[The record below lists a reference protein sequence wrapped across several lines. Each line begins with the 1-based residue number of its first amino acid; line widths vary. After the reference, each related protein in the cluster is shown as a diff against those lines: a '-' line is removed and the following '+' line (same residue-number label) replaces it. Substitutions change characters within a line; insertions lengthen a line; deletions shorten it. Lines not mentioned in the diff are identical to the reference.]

1 MNDHQK
7 SSTGAGSYAE
17 AAARIRDKF
26 MANLL
31 VPERDIVMDAT
42 KRLMESN
49 AASEAKNVG
58 DLAPDFNLPTAAG
71 GFGILTQYLKK
82 GPVVLS
88 FYRGGWCPFCNLEFR
103 MLHAC
108 LPQIR
113 SSGAALVGI
122 SPELPAVSTATAERN
137 DLKFDVLSDTG
148 NHVAR
153 RYGLIMQVDYELR
166 PLYLKWGFDVP
177 AANGDDSYELPV
189 PATYVIDTGGT
200 IRAAY
205 VNKDYTSRMEAADI
219 IKALKSL

>member
-1 MNDHQK
+1 MNDEQK
-7 SSTGAGSYAE
+7 SPARAGSYAE
-17 AAARIRDKF
+17 AADHIRGKF

-31 VPERDIVMDAT
+31 APERDIVMDAT
-42 KRLMESN
+42 QRLMESD
-49 AASEAKNVG
+49 AASEAKNV
-58 DLAPDFNLPTAAG
+58 DDSAPDFNLPNAAG
-71 GFGILTQYLKK
+71 GFGILTNYLKQ

-113 SSGAALVGI
+113 STGATLVAI
-122 SPELPAVSTATAERN
+122 SPELPAVTTATVEKN
-137 DLKFDVLSDTG
+137 DLQFDVLSDTG

-153 RYGLIMQVDYELR
+153 RYGLIMQVDHELR
-166 PLYLKWGFDVP
+166 PLYLKWGFDIP

-189 PATYVIDTGGT
+189 PATYVIDTGGI

-205 VNKDYTSRMEAADI
+205 INKDYTSRMEAVDI
-219 IKALKSL
+219 IKALKNL